1 MSKTKTAGNS
11 HYELL
16 YIISNKFTEDEVKQ
30 IVLEFVQRTLT
41 PKLNSVRISNYSADY
56 CVITVQ
62 EPEEPETTT
71 E

>member
-1 MSKTKTAGNS
+1 MKV
-11 HYELL
+11 
-16 YIISNKFTEDEVKQ
+16 IFTEDEVQQ

-41 PKLNSVRISNYSADY
+41 PTLNSVRFSNYSADY

-62 EPEEPETTT
+62 ETEEPETTT